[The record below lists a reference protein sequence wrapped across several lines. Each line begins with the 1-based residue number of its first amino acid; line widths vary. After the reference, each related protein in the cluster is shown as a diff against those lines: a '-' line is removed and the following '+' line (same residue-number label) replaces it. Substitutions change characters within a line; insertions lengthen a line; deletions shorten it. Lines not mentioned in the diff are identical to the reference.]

1 VVSSYVT
8 VQEGRLCQI
17 AVGPLGR
24 NAEGSGAVN
33 SKGKVAAM
41 YSYSKTKGLFG
52 GVSVE
57 GTVIIERQ
65 DANRIAYGGSI
76 SVKEILSGQIDR
88 PGWSDALVEQ
98 IENSTGLP
106 YGQKWRDADQD
117 GEGGAMGYTSSD
129 LDDGYGSPPGTGNGK
144 EKENGSRS
152 RGSSVGQ
159 GYVFGEGIG
168 SGRNSPNILAEKL
181 ETGRR
186 RAGSLLGPNADKE
199 RPANKRASSS
209 FNPFSSGPTTPKRN
223 PVLASSESYNA
234 GLTWDSDGPMQQQTR
249 PRSSTNPNRA
259 RAGTGS
265 SSRGG
270 GDEELWNN
278 TTGSFAKMA
287 IANESRSR
295 SGSNPPPFDDV
306 PERYD
311 DDGDDFGAGSSSRKA
326 DPFNEPAYQ
335 SPSRSLSR
343 GISASNLNDPYRSSS
358 PLRNS
363 QAHPKLAVKE
373 GLDEQDGYA
382 RAMGLFDFKATTPG
396 DLGFSKGQ
404 ILVVLGKEGGDW
416 WRGRDTRGKEGIFP
430 SNYVEVVELPK
441 VPRGNI
447 ARSELKKRTPDL
459 DFD

>member
-1 VVSSYVT
+1 
-8 VQEGRLCQI
+8 
-17 AVGPLGR
+17 
-24 NAEGSGAVN
+24 
-33 SKGKVAAM
+33 M

-65 DANRIAYGGSI
+65 DANRIAYGGSV

-88 PGWSDALVEQ
+88 PDWCSVLVDQ
-98 IENSTGLP
+98 IETSTGLP
-106 YGQKWRDADQD
+106 YGQKWRDEDQD
-117 GEGGAMGYTSSD
+117 GEGGAMGYTQNEF
-129 LDDGYGSPPGTGNGK
+129 DDGYGTPAGNGNVTGTGT
-144 EKENGSRS
+144 RS

-168 SGRNSPNILAEKL
+168 SGRNSPNVLAEKL

-186 RAGSLLGPNADKE
+186 RAGSLLGPNADKD
-199 RPANKRASSS
+199 RPVNKRSSSS
-209 FNPFSSGPTTPKRN
+209 FNPFSSGSTTPKRN

-265 SSRGG
+265 SVG

-287 IANESRSR
+287 IANGSRSR

-306 PERYD
+306 PEKYD
-311 DDGDDFGAGSSSRKA
+311 DEVNGIGSSSQSKS
-326 DPFNEPAYQ
+326 DPFNEPTYQ
-335 SPSRSLSR
+335 SPSRSISR
-343 GISASNLNDPYRSSS
+343 GISSSNMDPYRSSS
-358 PLRNS
+358 PLRNAPTS
-363 QAHPKLAVKE
+363 PHPKLAVKE

-382 RAMGLFDFKATTPG
+382 RAIGIFDFKATTPG
-396 DLGFSKGQ
+396 DLGFTRGQ
-404 ILVVLGKEGGDW
+404 VVVVLGSEGGDW

-459 DFD
+459 EFD